1 MKLALALFAALF
13 AGLGATPALAAAT
26 LDEAV
31 ATFRAGDVRAAH
43 AQIAEVVRADPKPL
57 AIAFQGRVLLALRDG
72 QAAEATLGRAID
84 AGYGHDK
91 LRHLLAHAYLLE
103 GRTDAAL
110 EEARADRIPTRY
122 AAYAAR
128 MRAAAQSQLGNG
140 AAAAH
145 ELDLAGRLAPD
156 DSHVWSDGARMR
168 LFAGNVAGAQAAAA
182 RAIDLDAANVEAL
195 VLSGNLVR
203 DQYGLEAALPWYDR
217 ALAVEPGNLAAM
229 LERAATLGD
238 LGRARDM
245 LAQTRAVLAADPKNP
260 QAFYLQAVLAA
271 RARDWGLARALL
283 YRIGDRL
290 GELPGARLLS
300 ALVELGTGNSEQ
312 AIAQLRVLI
321 ETQPGNVKARRLL
334 GAALWQSGDDHGAV
348 DVLRPIAE
356 RADADSYTLTVMG
369 RANERLGNRSA
380 AADYLDR
387 ASQPVRGAATP
398 FDGGASMAAP
408 AGPVAVPVIRT
419 LLTRGR
425 GPEATAEAQRL
436 VAQNPGAP
444 ATLVLL
450 GDTLGAQGRYRDAA
464 EAYRRAANLRFSEST
479 ALRLIDARRRAGDT
493 AGARQVLDLYRA
505 QNPQSAATALIASD
519 LSLADARW
527 DEAAA
532 LLEGVRRRIG
542 DRDATLLNN
551 LGWARLGQGR
561 ATQAVALGKA
571 AYALA
576 PQSAP
581 VAASYGWFALAAG
594 DRATAVALLEK
605 AVALAPAVPAY
616 RERLA
621 KARG

>member
-1 MKLALALFAALF
+1 MKFALALFAALS
-13 AGLGATPALAAAT
+13 AAAGQAATT
-26 LDEAV
+26 LDQAV
-31 ATFRAGDVRAAH
+31 ATFRAGDVRAARV
-43 AQIAEVVRADPKPL
+43 QIAAVVTAEPTPL

-84 AGYGHDK
+84 AGYGHDR

-103 GRTDAAL
+103 GRTVAAL
-110 EEARADRIPTRY
+110 EEARADRIPPRY

-128 MRAAAQSQLGNG
+128 MRAAAQSQLGDR
-140 AAAAH
+140 AAAAR

-168 LFAGNVAGAQAAAA
+168 LFAGNVAGAQAAVA
-182 RAIDLDAANVEAL
+182 RAVELDPSNVEAL

-203 DQYGLEAALPWYDR
+203 DQYGLAAALPWYDR

-238 LGRARDM
+238 VGRARDM

-260 QAFYLQAVLAA
+260 QAFYLQAVLAG
-271 RARDWGLARALL
+271 RARDWNLARALL

-290 GELPGARLLS
+290 GDLPGARLLS
-300 ALVELGTGNSEQ
+300 ALVELGTGNREQ
-312 AIAQLRVLI
+312 AIAQLGVLI
-321 ETQPGNVKARRLL
+321 EAQPGNVKARRLL

-348 DVLRPIAE
+348 DVLRPIAD
-356 RADADSYTLTVMG
+356 RPDADSYTLTVMG
-369 RANERLGNRSA
+369 RASERLGNRSA
-380 AADYLDR
+380 ATEYLDR

-408 AGPVAVPVIRT
+408 AGPVAVPVIRN
-419 LLTRGR
+419 LLASGR
-425 GPEATAEAQRL
+425 GSEAIAEAQRSL
-436 VAQNPGAP
+436 SQNPGAP
-444 ATLVLL
+444 AALVVL
-450 GDTLGAQGRYRDAA
+450 GDTYGAQGHDRDAA

-479 ALRLIDARRRAGDT
+479 ALRLIDALRRAGDT

-505 QNPQSAATALIASD
+505 QNPQSVATALIASD
-519 LSLADARW
+519 LYLADARW
-527 DEAAA
+527 DEAAT
-532 LLEGVRRRIG
+532 LLEGLRRRIG

-551 LGWARLGQGR
+551 LGWARLEQGR
-561 ATQAVALGKA
+561 VKQAVALGKA

-576 PQSAP
+576 PGSAP
-581 VAASYGWFALAAG
+581 VAASYGWFAHAAG

-605 AVALAPAVPAY
+605 AVVLAPRVPVY

-621 KARG
+621 QARR